1 MTFSIIGIDKKN
13 KELGIACFSKAF
25 AVGGIVP
32 EVKLEIGAVAT
43 QSYPNISYKE
53 EGIELMKKFSP
64 SKVVEILTNK
74 DKYDDIR
81 QVIIMNNKG
90 ESAGFSGER
99 NVKWKGHLKGK
110 NFICAGNMLVGER
123 VLLEMKKSFENSKG
137 SLAERLIKSLIFGER
152 VGGDKRKRKFG
163 SAGLIIEK
171 QNYGVMNIGNRYIDL
186 RVDYSFN
193 AIKDLQ
199 KLLNIRFS
207 NEKKWRKNKRGC
219 KWQNIFFLLSLLRF

>member
-13 KELGIACFSKAF
+13 KELGVACFSKAF

-32 EVKLEIGAVAT
+32 EVKLERGAVCT
-43 QSYPNISYKE
+43 QSYPNVSYKK

-64 SKVVEILTNK
+64 SKVIEILTNNDK
-74 DKYDDIR
+74 DNNIR
-81 QVIIMNNKG
+81 QVIIMNNQG
-90 ESAGFSGER
+90 ESAGFSGEK
-99 NVKWKGHLKGK
+99 NVEWKGHLKGK
-110 NFICAGNMLVGER
+110 NFICAGNMLVGEK
-123 VLLEMKKSFENSKG
+123 VLLEIKKAFEKSKG
-137 SLAERLIKSLIFGER
+137 NLAERLIKSLIAGER

-186 RVDYSFN
+186 RVDYSPN

-199 KLLNIRFS
+199 KLLNIKFS
-207 NEKKWRKNKRGC
+207 NEKKWRKNKWGS
-219 KWQNIFFLLSLLRF
+219 K

>member
-13 KELGIACFSKAF
+13 KELGIACFSKAL

-32 EVKLEIGAVAT
+32 EVKLEIGAVCT
-43 QSYPNISYKE
+43 QSYPNVSYKK

-64 SKVVEILTNK
+64 SNVIEVLTNK
-74 DKYDDIR
+74 DKDKEIR

-90 ESAGFSGER
+90 ESAGFSGNK
-99 NVKWKGHLKGK
+99 NVKWKGNLSGK
-110 NFICAGNMLVGER
+110 DFICAGNMLVGEE
-123 VLLEMKKSFENSKG
+123 VLKAMKKAFENSKG
-137 SLAERLIKSLIFGER
+137 NLAERLIKSLIAGGR

-171 QNYGVMNIGNRYIDL
+171 KNYGVMNFGNRYIDL
-186 RVDYSFN
+186 RVDYSSH

-199 KLLNIRFS
+199 ELLKVKFS
-207 NEKKWRKNKRGC
+207 NEKKWRKKKGVI
-219 KWQNIFFLLSLLRF
+219 K